1 MLSTIVYLTV
11 VLILINNKQ
20 TVLSFVQLNYVWSPH
35 NSKLLRHEMIFSMI
49 STFSL
54 NSTLNAVTQRVRHF
68 TVKFNYIN

>member
-11 VLILINNKQ
+11 VLILINNKL
-20 TVLSFVQLNYVWSPH
+20 LSFVQLDYVWSPH

-49 STFSL
+49 NTFSL

-68 TVKFNYIN
+68 TVKFNYLN

>member
-1 MLSTIVYLTV
+1 MLSAIVYLTV
-11 VLILINNKQ
+11 VLILINNKL
-20 TVLSFVQLNYVWSPH
+20 LSFVQLDYVWSPH

-68 TVKFNYIN
+68 TVKFNYLN